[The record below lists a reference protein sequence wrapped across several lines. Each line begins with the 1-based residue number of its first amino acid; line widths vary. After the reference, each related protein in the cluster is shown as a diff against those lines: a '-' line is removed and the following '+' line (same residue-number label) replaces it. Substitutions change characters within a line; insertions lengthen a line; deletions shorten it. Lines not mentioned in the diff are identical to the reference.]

1 MQILVLGMHRS
12 GTSMVARLLNMM
24 GAYFAP
30 QGVQMPAHP
39 ENPKDF
45 WERQGVLL
53 CIRLLRSANCEWYRI
68 SSFTVDKIPN
78 EALEEFPEQGR
89 KEFSESQK
97 EVHKVNAKISQ
108 QAADVARYQRR
119 LEKLRELLSKAGR
132 LLERALTSSRWRFGS
147 LVLFRSRK
155 LGGESDPRWRKR
167 LLGELKAWIQQ
178 RGEYSTFHSA
188 KDQSTPNCKAIS
200 WAGEQMTQMI
210 DPQTN
215 RYTALLTQQKI
226 RARPTVKLSARP
238 ASK

>member
-12 GTSMVARLLNMM
+12 GTSMVACLLNMM
-24 GAYFAP
+24 DAYFAP
-30 QGVQMPAHP
+30 EGVEMPAHP
-39 ENPKDF
+39 ENPKGF

-53 CIRLLRSANCEWYRI
+53 CIRLLRSTNCEWHRI

-78 EALEEFPEQGR
+78 EALEEFQEQGR

-119 LEKLRELLSKAGR
+119 IEKLRELLSKAGR
-132 LLERALTSSRWRFGS
+132 LLERALTSARWRFGS

-155 LGGESDPRWRKR
+155 FAGESILADGSGSWVNLKR
-167 LLGELKAWIQQ
+167 GSSRVASIQ
-178 RGEYSTFHSA
+178 
-188 KDQSTPNCKAIS
+188 
-200 WAGEQMTQMI
+200 
-210 DPQTN
+210 
-215 RYTALLTQQKI
+215 LLTQQKI
-226 RARPTVKLSARP
+226 RARATVKLSARP

>member
-30 QGVQMPAHP
+30 EGVEMPAYP
-39 ENPKDF
+39 ENPKGF

-78 EALEEFPEQGR
+78 EALEEFREQGR

-119 LEKLRELLSKAGR
+119 LENCGSCYLRQEDYWNGHSPHLAGASAALCSFAPASLAANRILAGGSGSWVNLKRGSSSVASIQLLTQQKI
-132 LLERALTSSRWRFGS
+132 RAS
-147 LVLFRSRK
+147 
-155 LGGESDPRWRKR
+155 
-167 LLGELKAWIQQ
+167 
-178 RGEYSTFHSA
+178 
-188 KDQSTPNCKAIS
+188 PNCKAVS
-200 WAGEQMTQMI
+200 SAGEQMTQMI
-210 DPQTN
+210 DPQTK
-215 RYTALLTQQKI
+215 RYTALAKI
-226 RARPTVKLSARP
+226 EAGNCTSHG
-238 ASK
+238 SE

>member
-24 GAYFAP
+24 G
-30 QGVQMPAHP
+30 
-39 ENPKDF
+39 
-45 WERQGVLL
+45 VLI

-68 SSFTVDKIPN
+68 SGFTVDKIPN
-78 EALEEFPEQGR
+78 EALEEFREQGR
-89 KEFSESQK
+89 NEFSESQK

-119 LEKLRELLSKAGR
+119 LEKLRELLSKPGR

-178 RGEYSTFHSA
+178 RGEYSTIHSA
-188 KDQSTPNCKAIS
+188 KDQSTRNCKAVS
-200 WAGEQMTQMI
+200 SAGEQMTPN
-210 DPQTN
+210 D
-215 RYTALLTQQKI
+215 
-226 RARPTVKLSARP
+226 RP
-238 ASK
+238 ADQPLHSAG